1 MLSRVLNSRRR
12 AVLVEFFRRLTSPE
26 QPVVWLLA
34 LLVGILSGYA
44 ALGFYSAVAATQR
57 LLYGATEASIES
69 GAAQLDWYVVL
80 IVPIIGGFIVGVIL
94 AVFSRSGRAAS
105 VAEVIESSR
114 VRNCELSLRSGLI
127 SFVVSVVSL
136 GFGASSGREG
146 PVVHAGATIASQV
159 SHWLKCSPLRARTL
173 LGCAAAAA
181 VSSSFNAPIA
191 GALFAMEVVLGYYA
205 VKAFAPVVIASVAGA
220 MISREHIGD
229 FPAFSIP
236 VHTLETFWELP
247 AFALLGVVCA
257 ITATLLMACIIVADT
272 LTDNLKEKWNY
283 PLWIEPVVGGAMLG
297 VIAIG
302 VPQTIGVGYETTTR
316 VLNEQY
322 GFWFILVVIA
332 AKLAAVAITLATRFG
347 GGVFSPSLMLGAL
360 TGGAFG
366 IVATALV
373 PDWSI
378 SYGLYALA
386 GMGAVAAAVLGA
398 PISTSLIVFELT
410 GDYQSAVAVMVT
422 VSVASVMTQQVIERS
437 YFHWRLGN
445 RGLHLGDGPQR
456 YLLDT
461 MKVGNHMTPRGSE
474 GSPSEMQSWDLIEQG
489 VLLMSDDTLA
499 KALPMFVEG
508 NRLESIPVVKQTEG
522 GGNTLI
528 GALFHVDALRAYN
541 RALVEA
547 HEEEHG

>member
-1 MLSRVLNSRRR
+1 MLSRVLDSRRR

-26 QPVVWLLA
+26 QPIIWLLA

-44 ALGFYSAVAATQR
+44 ALGFYSLVSVIQQFI
-57 LLYGATEASIES
+57 YGATEAGIES
-69 GAAQLDWYVVL
+69 GVAQLEWYVVL
-80 IVPIIGGFIVGVIL
+80 FVPTMGGLIVGLIL
-94 AVFSRSGRAAS
+94 AVFSQSGRAAS
-105 VAEVIESSR
+105 IAEVIESSR
-114 VRNCELSLRSGLI
+114 IRNSELSLRSGVV
-127 SFVVSVVSL
+127 SFFVSVVSL
-136 GFGASSGREG
+136 GFGASTGREG
-146 PVVHAGATIASQV
+146 PVVHIGATIASQI
-159 SHWLKCSPLRARTL
+159 SYWLKCSPVRGRIL

-236 VHTLETFWELP
+236 AHTLETFWELP

-257 ITATLLMACIIVADT
+257 VTATLLMSCIIVADT
-272 LTDNLKEKWNY
+272 LTDNLKDRWNY
-283 PLWIEPVVGGAMLG
+283 PLWMEPVVGGFLLG
-297 VIAIG
+297 IIAIG
-302 VPQTIGVGYETTTR
+302 IPQIIGVGYETTTR

-322 GFWFILVVIA
+322 GFWFILTVIA

-360 TGGAFG
+360 TGAAFG
-366 IVATALV
+366 VVATAMV
-373 PDWSI
+373 PDLSI

-386 GMGAVAAAVLGA
+386 GMGAVAASVLGA

-437 YFHWRLGN
+437 YFHWRLGR

-461 MKVGNHMTPRGSE
+461 MQVGNHMLPRGSE
-474 GSPSEMQSWDLIEQG
+474 GSTSEMQSWDLIEQG
-489 VLLMSDDTLA
+489 VLLLEDDTLA
-499 KALPMFVEG
+499 KALPMFVESKG
-508 NRLESIPVVKQTEG
+508 LDAIPVVKQTEG
-522 GGNTLI
+522 GGNTLV
-528 GALFHVDALRAYN
+528 GSLFHIDALRAFN

>member
-1 MLSRVLNSRRR
+1 MLSRALNPQRR
-12 AVLVEFFRRLTSPE
+12 AVLVDFFRRLTSPE
-26 QPVVWLLA
+26 QPIVWLLA

-44 ALGFYSAVAATQR
+44 ALAFYGLVAAIQR
-57 LLYGATEASIES
+57 LLYGVTEASLES
-69 GAAQLDWYVVL
+69 GAARLDWYVVL
-80 IVPIIGGFIVGVIL
+80 IVPIIGGLIVGVIL
-94 AVFSRSGRAAS
+94 AVFSQSGRPAS
-105 VAEVIESSR
+105 IAEVIESSR
-114 VRNCELSLRSGLI
+114 IRNCELSLRSGAI

-146 PVVHAGATIASQV
+146 PVVHAGATIASQI
-159 SHWLKCSPLRARTL
+159 SHWLSCSPVRARTL

-236 VHTLETFWELP
+236 AHTLETFWELP
-247 AFALLGVVCA
+247 AFALLGLVCA
-257 ITATLLMACIIVADT
+257 ITATLLMWCIIVADT
-272 LTDNLKEKWNY
+272 LTDKLKDRWNY
-283 PLWIEPVVGGAMLG
+283 PLWLEPVVGGALLG

-322 GFWFILVVIA
+322 GFWFILIVIA
-332 AKLAAVAITLATRFG
+332 AKLTTVAITLATRFG

-366 IVATALV
+366 IVATAMV
-373 PDWSI
+373 PDLSI

-461 MKVGNHMTPRGSE
+461 MQVGNHMLPRGSE

-489 VLLMSDDTLA
+489 VLLLEDDTLA
-499 KALPMFVEG
+499 KALPMFIEG
-508 NRLESIPVVKQTEG
+508 KGLDVIPVVKQTEG
-522 GGNTLI
+522 GGNTLV

>member
-1 MLSRVLNSRRR
+1 
-12 AVLVEFFRRLTSPE
+12 LTSPE

-44 ALGFYSAVAATQR
+44 ALAFYSLVAVLQE
-57 LLYGATEASIES
+57 LLYGATEASLES
-69 GAAQLDWYVVL
+69 GAAQLAWYVVL
-80 IVPIIGGFIVGVIL
+80 IVPIIGGLIVGIIL
-94 AVFSRSGRAAS
+94 AVFSQSGRAAS
-105 VAEVIESSR
+105 IAEVIESSR
-114 VRNCELSLRSGLI
+114 IRDGELSLRSGTI
-127 SFVVSVVSL
+127 SFVVSFVSL
-136 GFGASSGREG
+136 GFGASTGREG
-146 PVVHAGATIASQV
+146 PVVHAGATIASQI
-159 SHWLKCSPLRARTL
+159 SRWLKCSPMRARTL

-236 VHTLETFWELP
+236 VHELETFWELP
-247 AFALLGVVCA
+247 AFAILGVVCA
-257 ITATLLMACIIVADT
+257 ITATLLMACIILADS
-272 LTDNLKEKWNY
+272 LTDRLKDRWNY
-283 PLWIEPVVGGAMLG
+283 PLWLEPVVGGALLG
-297 VIAIG
+297 IIAVG

-322 GFWFILVVIA
+322 GFWFMLIVIA

-366 IVATALV
+366 VVATAMV
-373 PDWSI
+373 PDMSI

-461 MKVGNHMTPRGSE
+461 MQVGNHMTPRGSE

-489 VLLMSDDTLA
+489 VLLLEGDTLS
-499 KALPMFVEG
+499 KALPMFVESKG
-508 NRLESIPVVKQTEG
+508 LDSIPVVKQTEA
-522 GGNTLI
+522 GGNTLV

>member
-1 MLSRVLNSRRR
+1 MLSRVLDSRRR
-12 AVLVEFFRRLTSPE
+12 AVLIDFFRRLTSPE

-44 ALGFYSAVAATQR
+44 ALAFYSIVAFIQKM
-57 LLYGATEASIES
+57 LYGANEAGIES
-69 GAAQLDWYVVL
+69 GAAGLEWYVVL
-80 IVPIIGGFIVGVIL
+80 VVPIIGGLIVGIIL
-94 AVFSRSGRAAS
+94 AVFSQSGRAAS

-114 VRNCELSLRSGLI
+114 VRNCELSLRSGAI
-127 SFVVSVVSL
+127 SFVVSAVSL

-146 PVVHAGATIASQV
+146 PVVHAGATLASQV
-159 SHWLKCSPLRARTL
+159 SYWLNCTPVTARTL

-236 VHTLETFWELP
+236 PHALETLWELP
-247 AFALLGVVCA
+247 AFALLGVVSA
-257 ITATLLMACIIVADT
+257 VTATLLMASIIVTDT
-272 LTDNLKEKWNY
+272 LTDTLKERWNY
-283 PLWIEPVVGGAMLG
+283 PLWLEPVVGGALIG
-297 VIAIG
+297 TIAIG
-302 VPQTIGVGYETTTR
+302 VPQVIGVGYETTNR

-322 GFWFILVVIA
+322 DFWFILVVIA
-332 AKLAAVAITLATRFG
+332 AKLAAIAITLATRFG

-366 IVATALV
+366 IVATSLA
-373 PDWSI
+373 PDLSA

-410 GDYQSAVAVMVT
+410 GDYQAAVAVMVT

-437 YFHWRLGN
+437 YFHWRLGR

-461 MKVGNHMTPRGSE
+461 MEVGNHMHPRGSE

-489 VLLMSDDTLA
+489 VLLFEDDTLS
-499 KALPMFVEG
+499 KALPMFVESKG
-508 NRLESIPVVKQTEG
+508 LDSIPVVKQTEG
-522 GGNTLI
+522 GGNTLV

>member
-1 MLSRVLNSRRR
+1 MLSRVLDSRRR
-12 AVLVEFFRRLTSPE
+12 AVLIEFFRRLTSPE
-26 QPVVWLLA
+26 QPIVWLLA
-34 LLVGILSGYA
+34 LLVGVISGYT
-44 ALGFYSAVAATQR
+44 ALAFYSLVAAIQK

-69 GAAQLDWYVVL
+69 GGAQLDWYVVL
-80 IVPIIGGFIVGVIL
+80 IVPIIGGLIVGVIL
-94 AVFSRSGRAAS
+94 HVFSASGRAAS

-146 PVVHAGATIASQV
+146 PVVHAGATLASQI
-159 SHWLKCSPLRARTL
+159 SYWLKCSPLRGRTL

-191 GALFAMEVVLGYYA
+191 GALFAMEVILGYYA
-205 VKAFAPVVIASVAGA
+205 VRAFAPVVIASVAGA

-236 VHTLETFWELP
+236 THLLETFWELP

-257 ITATLLMACIIVADT
+257 ITATLLMASVIVADT
-272 LTDNLKEKWNY
+272 LTDDLKERWNY
-283 PLWIEPVVGGAMLG
+283 PLWLEPVVGGALLG

-316 VLNEQY
+316 VLNEEY

-347 GGVFSPSLMLGAL
+347 GGIFSPSLMLGAL

-373 PDWSI
+373 PDMSI

-437 YFHWRLGN
+437 YFHWRLGR

-456 YLLDT
+456 YLLET
-461 MKVGNHMTPRGSE
+461 MKVGNHMTPRGGE
-474 GSPSEMQSWDLIEQG
+474 GSPSEMQSWELIEQG
-489 VLLMSDDTLA
+489 VLLLETDTLA
-499 KALPMFVEG
+499 KALPMFT
-508 NRLESIPVVKQTEG
+508 ESKGLDAIPVVKQTEK
-522 GGNTLI
+522 GGNTLV
-528 GALFHVDALRAYN
+528 GALIHVDALRAYN

>member
-12 AVLVEFFRRLTSPE
+12 AVLVDFFRRLTSIE
-26 QPVVWLLA
+26 QPLLWLLA
-34 LLVGILSGYA
+34 LLVGVMSGYA
-44 ALGFYSAVAATQR
+44 ALGFYWAVAAMQR

-69 GAAQLDWYVVL
+69 GVAKLDWWVVL
-80 IVPIIGGFIVGVIL
+80 SVPILGGLIVGVVL
-94 AVFSRSGRAAS
+94 AKFSHSGRAGS
-105 VAEVIESSR
+105 VSEVIESSR
-114 VRNCELSLRSGLI
+114 IRDCDLSLRGGIVSA
-127 SFVVSVVSL
+127 FVSAVSL

-146 PVVHAGATIASQV
+146 PVVHLGATLAAALSRV
-159 SHWLKCSPLRARTL
+159 LNCSTVRARTL
-173 LGCAAAAA
+173 VGCAAAAA

-205 VKAFAPVVIASVAGA
+205 VKAFAPIVIASVAGA
-220 MISREHIGD
+220 IISRAHLGN
-229 FPAFSIP
+229 FPAFFIP
-236 VHTLETFWELP
+236 DHRLSTFWELP

-257 ITATLLMACIIVADT
+257 ITATLFMSAIILTDT
-272 LTDNLKEKWNY
+272 LTDDLKSKWNY
-283 PLWIEPVVGGAMLG
+283 PLWLEPVVGGALIG
-297 VIAIG
+297 LIAIG
-302 VPQTIGVGYETTTR
+302 VPQVIGVGYETTSR

-322 GFWFILVVIA
+322 GFWFIILVIA
-332 AKLAAVAITLATRFG
+332 AKMAAVAVTLATRFG

-373 PDWSI
+373 PDLSI

-386 GMGAVAAAVLGA
+386 GMGAVAAATLGA

-410 GDYQSAVAVMVT
+410 GDYQTAVAVMVT

-437 YFHWRLGN
+437 YFYWRLGR

-461 MKVGNHMTPRGSE
+461 MEVGNHMTPRGGD

-489 VLLMSDDTLA
+489 VLLKVDDTLS
-499 KALPMFVEG
+499 KALPMFVESKG
-508 NRLESIPVVKQTEG
+508 LDSIPVVKQTEG
-522 GGNTLI
+522 GGNTLV
-528 GALFHVDALRAYN
+528 GALFHIDALRAYN